1 MPLDVLYISSF
12 RIVFYVTIP
21 LSASL
26 ILAACFVP
34 NMEQFLGN
42 KVVKR
47 LQSFPGS
54 ERSRN
59 ASVAENGKKAEE
71 SG

>member
-1 MPLDVLYISSF
+1 M
-12 RIVFYVTIP
+12 IP

-47 LQSFPGS
+47 LQC
-54 ERSRN
+54 
-59 ASVAENGKKAEE
+59 ASLGVGEVEVCRWQRMRRRLKRAVDGRRLV
-71 SG
+71 GV